1 MDLLNITQH
10 YLAVKEIISTTGK
23 LYIRDLQAAT
33 LHTSRGTRE
42 VRSLELLAKISHMA
56 NTMNIA
62 PVLTNLSC
70 TAESRLDHPKGWPT
84 QLETAGKNHHFRHVE
99 RIWVGKCCKKR
110 GKLWY
115 LYVFMLMLHVKNV
128 IRPIVNAFFSNYVL
142 QEPPN
147 RWFPIGFTT
156 WHEDVFAAIMPTLQ
170 RAKTS
175 FQA

>member
-99 RIWVGKCCKKR
+99 RI
-110 GKLWY
+110 
-115 LYVFMLMLHVKNV
+115 
-128 IRPIVNAFFSNYVL
+128 
-142 QEPPN
+142 
-147 RWFPIGFTT
+147 
-156 WHEDVFAAIMPTLQ
+156 
-170 RAKTS
+170 
-175 FQA
+175 